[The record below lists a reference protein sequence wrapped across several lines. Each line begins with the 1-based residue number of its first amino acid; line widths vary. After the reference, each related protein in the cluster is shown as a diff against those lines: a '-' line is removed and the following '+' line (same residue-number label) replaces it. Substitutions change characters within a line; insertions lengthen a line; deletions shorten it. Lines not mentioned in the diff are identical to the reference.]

1 MQRDKLERK
10 ETKILSEDSE
20 YLRETAE
27 LKEYEDHFKSKLS
40 QFEKELEDIVSLEHY
55 LHESF
60 YKLDTT
66 FKDKRHSLE
75 KQAQLKSEKNA
86 LQIKILNLGSNLEY

>member
-40 QFEKELEDIVSLEHY
+40 
-55 LHESF
+55 
-60 YKLDTT
+60 
-66 FKDKRHSLE
+66 
-75 KQAQLKSEKNA
+75 
-86 LQIKILNLGSNLEY
+86 